1 MRNLLRVLYSFPFVL
16 PTFLFAVELPIGEVF
31 FLENRGQ
38 LAEEIYFQAEAEG
51 QQIRFLKDGISFA
64 RMREVETEAVGSRR
78 ETYQEI
84 PGFQGEEHFTYEAMV
99 WTTRFRNALSDV
111 QPLGGKSLPGKY
123 HYLKGSDKS
132 KWNTNAN
139 RFTDIRFSDVYPG
152 IDIQYYSTES
162 YQLKYDVILHP
173 GADIEDIEIT
183 MEGIN
188 SLSIAENGNLII
200 ETPWGSF
207 EESIPY
213 SYQTVQ
219 GNQMSRNV
227 QFTLVDSLTYGFE
240 VIGEYDLSSTLIIDP
255 LTLEWGT
262 FFHSGTSDD
271 YLIAI
276 SRDSEGNLLATGYTK
291 ALSFPTTAGIYQEY
305 FGGSLDAYV
314 LKMNADATE
323 VIFATYLGGTDWEL
337 AYGLSVNSLDE
348 PYITG
353 FTRSENYPTTASAW
367 QTTHG
372 GGFIDGFATRL
383 SADGTSAVFSSYLGG
398 SNRDYIYDIEVDEA
412 GNAYFTGITH
422 SDDFPLTAAAFQN
435 TLGGEADAFVAKAA
449 ADGSSLVFSTYVG
462 GDKIEI
468 GQDIIL
474 NADGEVFIGG
484 NTSSHNFPISAD
496 AVQSALRTSPDGVKE
511 DGFVAKLSFDGE
523 ELLVGTYLGG
533 EQLDGIFTL
542 TLDESEN
549 ILVSGSTYST
559 DFPTSGNAF
568 QRYLNGS
575 GLGNGEVFVSKLS
588 PNADEI
594 LFSTLLG
601 GDNLEFVKSIKI
613 NSEDQILVLGAT
625 RSTNF
630 PVYNTLSEHQNMYD
644 IFISVLTEDGSDL
657 VSSMLLGGEYNDYP
671 RSPGSLHLQDDKI
684 TLGLTTHSGD
694 IPTPGE
700 TYQNDKINGT
710 SDAPIIYQVTTDD
723 ILAPFEHSI
732 SGGWYTD
739 QQAIGITFSS
749 FEIQEESELVLQR
762 KSQDGKWGDVQ
773 TSTERITSDTYLL
786 WDETVGAALPATY
799 LYRIKVLK
807 EQATYFSTLVEVES
821 ELVDEAYISLYPNP
835 AKGMVQIE
843 FSPHFQ
849 GNKLAVY
856 NEQGQKV
863 ASWELPTNLGNTSSQ
878 SLSDLPAGI
887 YTIISQRENG
897 RSSINRLVVK

>member
-1 MRNLLRVLYSFPFVL
+1 MR
-16 PTFLFAVELPIGEVF
+16 
-31 FLENRGQ
+31 
-38 LAEEIYFQAEAEG
+38 
-51 QQIRFLKDGISFA
+51 
-64 RMREVETEAVGSRR
+64 
-78 ETYQEI
+78 
-84 PGFQGEEHFTYEAMV
+84 
-99 WTTRFRNALSDV
+99 
-111 QPLGGKSLPGKY
+111 
-123 HYLKGSDKS
+123 
-132 KWNTNAN
+132 
-139 RFTDIRFSDVYPG
+139 
-152 IDIQYYSTES
+152 
-162 YQLKYDVILHP
+162 
-173 GADIEDIEIT
+173 
-183 MEGIN
+183 
-188 SLSIAENGNLII
+188 
-200 ETPWGSF
+200 
-207 EESIPY
+207 
-213 SYQTVQ
+213 
-219 GNQMSRNV
+219 
-227 QFTLVDSLTYGFE
+227 
-240 VIGEYDLSSTLIIDP
+240 
-255 LTLEWGT
+255 
-262 FFHSGTSDD
+262 
-271 YLIAI
+271 
-276 SRDSEGNLLATGYTK
+276 
-291 ALSFPTTAGIYQEY
+291 IYQEY

-353 FTRSENYPTTASAW
+353 FTRSENYPTTTSAW

-496 AVQSALRTSPDGVKE
+496 AVQSALRTSTDGVEE
-511 DGFVAKLSFDGE
+511 DGFVAKLSSDGE

-613 NSEDQILVLGAT
+613 NSEDQILV
-625 RSTNF
+625 
-630 PVYNTLSEHQNMYD
+630 
-644 IFISVLTEDGSDL
+644 
-657 VSSMLLGGEYNDYP
+657 
-671 RSPGSLHLQDDKI
+671 
-684 TLGLTTHSGD
+684 
-694 IPTPGE
+694 
-700 TYQNDKINGT
+700 
-710 SDAPIIYQVTTDD
+710 
-723 ILAPFEHSI
+723 
-732 SGGWYTD
+732 
-739 QQAIGITFSS
+739 
-749 FEIQEESELVLQR
+749 
-762 KSQDGKWGDVQ
+762 
-773 TSTERITSDTYLL
+773 
-786 WDETVGAALPATY
+786 
-799 LYRIKVLK
+799 
-807 EQATYFSTLVEVES
+807 
-821 ELVDEAYISLYPNP
+821 
-835 AKGMVQIE
+835 
-843 FSPHFQ
+843 
-849 GNKLAVY
+849 
-856 NEQGQKV
+856 
-863 ASWELPTNLGNTSSQ
+863 
-878 SLSDLPAGI
+878 
-887 YTIISQRENG
+887 
-897 RSSINRLVVK
+897 